1 MRQCKRWWLFLVVFS
16 HYLLL
21 VCSAHAETF
30 VLPADGST
38 LVGKPKIVIPTQ
50 ENTLLDIARQLDVG
64 HHEITWSNPDVDVW
78 LPEKNAKVIIPTQYI
93 LPPKPWTGIIINI
106 SQRRMFYFL
115 PPAKG
120 ETAKVMTFPLSIA
133 REGWSTPLG
142 NTKVI
147 AKHKDPAWFVP
158 KSIQKEHKESGEE
171 DFPEYFPPGP
181 DNPMGMLAIQLGFQ
195 SIFIHGT
202 NRPWGVGMRTSHG
215 CLHLYPEDAAAIFPM
230 INKNIPVRVI
240 DEPIVVGIHQGQL
253 YMASYEPV
261 AEYGASQDLMTRAS
275 LALAPY
281 LQTPVTTASNS
292 KSKPQST
299 ITYEVDWNKVKKIT
313 QRLQVIP
320 LSIAPKGDSLDEV
333 LNGIAPDLY
342 DYLPYGVD
350 ANDASLPGE

>member
-1 MRQCKRWWLFLVVFS
+1 MFQCTRWWAIVCLLSYGLLFS
-16 HYLLL
+16 
-21 VCSAHAETF
+21 SAHANTF
-30 VLPADGST
+30 TLPEDGST
-38 LVGKPKIVIPTQ
+38 LVGRPRIVVPTR

-64 HHEITWSNPDVDVW
+64 YHEITWANPGVDVW
-78 LPEKNAKVIIPTQYI
+78 LPEKNSKVVIPTQFI
-93 LPPKPWTGIIINI
+93 LPPKPWTGIVLNI
-106 SQRRMFYFL
+106 SQRRLFYFP

-120 ETAKVMTFPLSIA
+120 EKAKVITFPVSIA

-142 NTKVI
+142 TTKVI

-215 CLHLYPEDAAAIFPM
+215 CLHLYPEDAAAIFPLV
-230 INKNIPVRVI
+230 NKNTPVRII
-240 DEPIVVGIHQGQL
+240 DEPIVVGLHQGQL
-253 YMASYEPV
+253 YMASYEAV
-261 AEYGASQDLMTRAS
+261 AEYGSSQDLMTRAS

-281 LQTPVTTASNS
+281 LEPAPMPSAKF
-292 KSKPQST
+292 KSANRQQ
-299 ITYEVDWNKVKKIT
+299 INAYEVDWKKVRKMT
-313 QRLQVIP
+313 RQAQVIP
-320 LSIAPKGDSLDEV
+320 LSIAPEGKSLEDV
-333 LNGIAPDLY
+333 LNAIAPDLY